1 MVITY
6 EGAEF
11 FKVQYG
17 DVTLAFNPISKSSK
31 LKGGRFGA
39 DIVLVSANHPDFNGV
54 DAVTFGEKKPFVISG
69 PGEYEYKEV
78 LVHGLPAMTKYGGE
92 ERSNTVYLISLEGI
106 NLCFLGALT
115 SKDLPKDVVEA
126 IEEVD
131 VLFVPIGGLPA
142 AQHSAQA
149 GDGVLSATEAYELA
163 VSLEPKLIIPMHFG
177 SVGTKN
183 ALETFMK
190 EGGGEKGAEKLDKLT
205 LKKKDLEGKEG
216 DIVLLKPSN

>member
-11 FKVQYG
+11 FKVQYS
-17 DVTLAFNPISKSSK
+17 DVTIAFNPISKSSK

-39 DIVLVSANHPDFNGV
+39 DIVLISANHSDFNGI
-54 DAVTFGEKKPFVISG
+54 DAVTFGDKKPFVISG
-69 PGEYEYKEV
+69 PGEYEYKG
-78 LVHGLPAMTKYGGE
+78 VHVRAFPASTKYGGE
-92 ERSNTVYLISLEGI
+92 ERINTVYLVSLEGI
-106 NLCFLGALT
+106 NLCFLGALHT
-115 SKDLPKDVVEA
+115 KELPKDTAEG

-131 VLFVPIGGLPA
+131 VLFVPIGG
-142 AQHSAQA
+142 
-149 GDGVLSATEAYELA
+149 DGVLSATDAYELA

-177 SVGTKN
+177 MVGAKN
-183 ALETFMK
+183 VLETFMK
-190 EGGGEKGAEKLDKLT
+190 EGGVEKGTEKLEKLT

>member
-17 DVTLAFNPISKSSK
+17 DVTLAFNPIAKNSK

-39 DIVLVSANHPDFNGV
+39 DLVLVSTNHPDFNGV
-54 DAVTFGEKKPFVISG
+54 DSVTFGEKKPFVVSG
-69 PGEYEYKEV
+69 PGEYEYKGV
-78 LVHGLPAMTKYGGE
+78 LVHGVAAETNYGKE
-92 ERSNTVYLISLEGI
+92 KRINTVYLVSLEGI
-106 NLCFLGALT
+106 NLCFLGAIGT
-115 SKDLPKDVVEA
+115 KDLPKDVTEA

-131 VLFVPIGGLPA
+131 VLFVPIGGE
-142 AQHSAQA
+142 
-149 GDGVLSATEAYELA
+149 GVLSADDAYNLA

-177 SVGTKN
+177 QIGAKN

-190 EGGGEKGAEKLDKLT
+190 EGGVEKGVEKLEKLT

-216 DIVLLKPSN
+216 DIVLLKPTN